1 MMHDQ
6 DHHIFVSIG
15 GSPLLNQCFADE
27 IGLMSSNNTKLQDLT
42 YKLTTTANAY
52 EKQSSTDKSKVMV
65 NTTGSGSI
73 E

>member
-1 MMHDQ
+1 M
-6 DHHIFVSIG
+6 
-15 GSPLLNQCFADE
+15 LCDE

-52 EKQSSTDKSKVMV
+52 EKQSSTDKSIEVMV